1 MAKFPVMVAATG
13 AMSGVLNTLN
23 MGASPLNGSWTVNA
37 GFRDIP
43 FSIATDV
50 SKFYMDIG
58 TAPGG
63 SATRTLTI
71 RKNAA
76 NDNISALFNSGDTSA
91 SDTTNTNS
99 YSAGDRLDLACAIAS
114 SPASTSNNRWA
125 FQTSATNQSLQ
136 ASTANNASTTL
147 TLYNGIQDSSGVA
160 TTATPATQ
168 VVVGSGTF
176 RNLYCGLSSTIASG
190 SYLVELYKNGVATG
204 VSVTLDSSNQYKAD
218 TSNTVTYSEG
228 DEFYY
233 QITPSS
239 PSAARAIKMSLENV
253 ADDAGTGMLLGSSGT
268 ALTTTT
274 VYNTWYCSSTALFNA
289 TETGRQALALQHRA
303 FRLYMQ
309 ASAAPGGAETRTLA
323 YRVNGANTSLSVT
336 LSGSSTTG
344 VSAVDV
350 DVNDFDLVNVRE
362 RASASAANAIVR
374 YAIQYKVVEPAT
386 NTGNFLLM
394 F

>member
-43 FSIATDV
+43 FSVATDV
-50 SKFYMDIG
+50 SDFYMNIG

-63 SATRTLTI
+63 SATRTLRI

-99 YSAGDRLDLACAIAS
+99 YSAGDRLDIACAIAS

-125 FQTSATNQSLQ
+125 FQTSAENQSLQ

-190 SYLVELYKNGVATG
+190 SYLVELYKNGSATG
-204 VSVTLDSSNQYKAD
+204 VQVTLDSSNQYKAD

-268 ALTTTT
+268 ALTSST
-274 VYNTWYCSSTALFNA
+274 VYNTWYCSSKALFNA
-289 TETGRQALALQHRA
+289 TQSTREALALSHRA
-303 FRLYMQ
+303 FRLYFQ
-309 ASAAPGGAETRTLA
+309 ASAAPGATENRVIA
-323 YRVNGANTSLSVT
+323 YRVNGANSALSVT
-336 LSGSSTTG
+336 LVDSETTG

-350 DVNDFDLVNVRE
+350 DVNDLDLVVMRQ
-362 RASASAANAIVR
+362 RASAGAANAIVR
-374 YAIQYKVVEPAT
+374 YAVQYKVIETSTFTPKI
-386 NTGNFLLM
+386 LM